1 MVVGEVE
8 GLQVDEQNTRRPISP
23 PLCNFISLHTDWTG
37 QRQKLHVLNLGE
49 RTLVPGKKN
58 GPHDFGFGGQA
69 LGGVDESRFGA
80 ADYMARAFAMKFWR
94 LCAFWTFW
102 WGKKSVPRLP
112 AKIVAQG

>member
-1 MVVGEVE
+1 MAVVGSKTLAVVGEPGADLLILCDGE
-8 GLQVDEQNTRRPISP
+8 DEIAI
-23 PLCNFISLHTDWTG
+23 FV
-37 QRQKLHVLNLGE
+37 VLNLGE